1 MTLPVD
7 FEQLITFERVVREG
21 SFSRAAW
28 SLNLP
33 QPTVSARIKALEQ
46 VMEGELFIRTGRR
59 VALTDLGHTLL
70 PYAQRAIAV
79 MSEGMEVSRLARTG
93 QRGRVTIGVLGS
105 LAGAFLGPVLAD
117 YYATHPEVELLIRA
131 TDHTAL
137 VDMLLDRMVELA
149 LITWPCTDSL
159 SAEMHTLLHLR
170 EPVILVAPPTHPLA
184 QRGSIT
190 QAELVHHA
198 SPFIVLRWWQ
208 TMHPTIVR
216 LAAQAVKRLDLNMDS
231 ARHMIIG
238 GIGVAFFTKMY
249 ISEALAAGQVVE
261 IAVSDLAPIY
271 RDSAIVRLP
280 REIPLSAAGVAFL
293 EQVRQRA
300 AEVGIL
306 RSDADEAG

>member
-1 MTLPVD
+1 MSLPLD
-7 FEQLITFERVVREG
+7 FEHLITFERIVREG

-46 VMEGELFIRTGRR
+46 VMEGALFIRTGRR

-79 MSEGMEVSRLARTG
+79 MSEGMEVSRQARTG

-105 LAGAFLGPVLAD
+105 LAGAFLGPVLA
-117 YYATHPEVELLIRA
+117 AFHAAHPDVELLVRG

-137 VDMLLDRMVELA
+137 VDMLLDRVVELA

-159 SAEMHTLLHLR
+159 NAEMTPLLHLH
-170 EPVILVAPPTHPLA
+170 EPVILVAPPSHPLA
-184 QRGSIT
+184 RQETVT
-190 QAELVHHA
+190 QAEVLHHA
-198 SPFIVLRWWQ
+198 RPFIVLRWWQ

-216 LAAQAVKRLDLNMDS
+216 LASQAHSRLDLNMDS
-231 ARHMIIG
+231 ARHMVIG
-238 GIGVAFFTKMY
+238 GTGIGFFTKMY
-249 ISEALAAGQVVE
+249 ISEALATGQVVE
-261 IAVSDLAPIY
+261 IKVTDLAPLY

-280 REIPLSAAGVAFL
+280 RDLPLAMAGVEFIEA
-293 EQVRQRA
+293 VKQRA
-300 AEVGIL
+300 AQVGIL
-306 RSDADEAG
+306 RGDAENR